1 MDKPLSGLSPVA
13 REKLDKLDELSAEE
27 RSKMHDIENL
37 NALLSV
43 YFKGILD
50 GNILFT
56 VLKEAEERGQQHLVR
71 SAKGRLEGSFM
82 EAKLPFRFNE
92 NSEGI
97 LSVET
102 INGEVEME
110 KEKGPVIEL
119 NGKNFEDAL
128 KNNSSL
134 VVDCWAPWCGPCR
147 MMSPVI
153 DELAA
158 DYKGK
163 ISFAKLNTDENQD
176 LATKYQVQAIPTL
189 LIFKDGKLAD
199 RKVGAM
205 PKKLL
210 QAELD
215 KTLG

>member
-1 MDKPLSGLSPVA
+1 MDKPVSGLSPVA
-13 REKLDKLDELSAEE
+13 NEKLNKLDELTAEE
-27 RSKMHDIENL
+27 RSKVHDIENL

-50 GNILFT
+50 GNSLFA
-56 VLKEAEERGQQHLVR
+56 VLKEAEERGQQYLVR
-71 SAKGRLEGSFM
+71 SARGRLEGSFM
-82 EAKLPFRFNE
+82 EPKLPFKFSE
-92 NSEGI
+92 NSSGT
-97 LSVET
+97 LSVEM
-102 INGEVEME
+102 IKGEVEME

-119 NGKNFEDAL
+119 NGKNFEDAV
-128 KNNSSL
+128 KNNPAL

-176 LATKYQVQAIPTL
+176 LAIKYQVQAIPTL

-215 KTLG
+215 KSLG

>member
-1 MDKPLSGLSPVA
+1 MDKPVSGLSPVA

-50 GNILFT
+50 GNSLFT
-56 VLKEAEERGQQHLVR
+56 VLKEAEERGQQYLIK
-71 SAKGRLEGSFM
+71 SARARLEGSFM
-82 EAKLPFRFNE
+82 ESKLPFKFNE

-97 LSVET
+97 LSVEMV
-102 INGEVEME
+102 NGEAEME
-110 KEKGPVIEL
+110 KEQGLVIEL
-119 NGKNFEDAL
+119 NGQNFEDAL
-128 KNNSSL
+128 KSNPSL

-153 DELAA
+153 DDLAA

-176 LATKYQVQAIPTL
+176 LAIKYQVQAIPTL

-215 KTLG
+215 KSLA

>member
-1 MDKPLSGLSPVA
+1 MDKPVSGLSSVA
-13 REKLDKLDELSAEE
+13 REKLEKLDELSAEE

-50 GNILFT
+50 GNSLFT
-56 VLKEAEERGQQHLVR
+56 VLKEAEERGQQYLVK
-71 SAKGRLEGSFM
+71 SARGRLEGSFM
-82 EAKLPFRFNE
+82 EGKLPFKFNE
-92 NSEGI
+92 NIEGI
-97 LSVET
+97 LSVE
-102 INGEVEME
+102 IVNAEVEME
-110 KEKGPVIEL
+110 KEKGLVIEL
-119 NGKNFEDAL
+119 NGQNFEDVL
-128 KNNSSL
+128 KSNSSL

-153 DELAA
+153 DELAV

-176 LATKYQVQAIPTL
+176 IAMKYQIQAIPTL

-205 PKKLL
+205 PKRVL

-215 KTLG
+215 KSLS